1 MKTRFQKNSTN
12 YIRIHISTASCFL
25 KALMSAFQNSEL
37 MAMAAPETSF
47 QSAVLPLVEGRL
59 YALQNS
65 FALGGRASAYPA
77 NAEGYSVCNCY
88 LLKEGNRAVLLDSGL
103 TVHADSLISQVA
115 SLIDP
120 GTRLSVYPLRIN
132 EFMSVA
138 NVEAL
143 ADAFDVEQCYSSNAD
158 AAVWV
163 DFGARSD
170 KPGAKVSPL
179 VTTMVKRSQRLHV
192 GDEARGRALEAFQAP
207 IRLIGTRWIYDEMTR
222 TLFTSDSFS
231 WEWSQSADG
240 PWFLDDATCN
250 TTAAHVRSFLLNTR
264 YWWLEGGDTESLRR
278 KLKLVF
284 DQYDIENLAPGYG
297 RVLRGRDL
305 VKRQYQLLDQVLTGL
320 DKSVVQAR
328 YIDRDEIR

>member
-1 MKTRFQKNSTN
+1 MNARSG
-12 YIRIHISTASCFL
+12 
-25 KALMSAFQNSEL
+25 E
-37 MAMAAPETSF
+37 AAVGGSVHT
-47 QSAVLPLVEGRL
+47 LVEGRL
-59 YALQNS
+59 YALQNV
-65 FALGGRASAYPA
+65 FQLGGRASAYPSD
-77 NAEGYSVCNCY
+77 AEGYSVCNCY
-88 LLKEGNRAVLLDSGL
+88 LLKEGDRALLLDSGL
-103 TVHADSLISQVA
+103 TAHAGSLIAQIN
-115 SLIDP
+115 SLIEP

-170 KPGAKVSPL
+170 KPGAQASSLK
-179 VTTMVKRSQRLHV
+179 TTMVKRSQRLHV
-192 GDEARGRALEAFQAP
+192 GDEGLGRALEAFQAP
-207 IRLIGTRWIYDEMTR
+207 IRLIGTRWIYDEKTR

-231 WEWSQSADG
+231 WEWSQHADG
-240 PWFLDDATCN
+240 PWSLDNATCT

-264 YWWLEGGDTESLRR
+264 YWWLEGGDTATLRR
-278 KLKLVF
+278 KLAMVF

-305 VKRQYQLLDQVLTGL
+305 VKCQYQLLDEVLAGL

-328 YIDRDEIR
+328 YVDRDELR

>member
-1 MKTRFQKNSTN
+1 MSAVINGE
-12 YIRIHISTASCFL
+12 L
-25 KALMSAFQNSEL
+25 KAMSAQE
-37 MAMAAPETSF
+37 MSF
-47 QSAVLPLVEGRL
+47 KSAVLPIVDGRL

-88 LLKEGNRAVLLDSGL
+88 LLKEGDRAVLLDSGL

-179 VTTMVKRSQRLHV
+179 VTTMVKRSQRLFV
-192 GDEARGRALEAFQAP
+192 GDEERGRALEAFQAP

-231 WEWSQSADG
+231 WEWSQSEDG
-240 PWFLDDATCN
+240 PWFLDNATCN
-250 TTAAHVRSFLLNTR
+250 TTAAQVRSFLLNTR
-264 YWWLEGGDTESLRR
+264 YWWLEGGDTATLRR
-278 KLKLVF
+278 KLALVF
-284 DQYDIENLAPGYG
+284 EQYDIENLAPGYG
-297 RVLRGRDL
+297 RVFRGRDL
-305 VKRQYQLLDQVLTGL
+305 VKRQYQLLDQVLAGL

-328 YIDRDEIR
+328 YVDRDEIR

>member
-1 MKTRFQKNSTN
+1 MKARSGEDAAVIPMASTT
-12 YIRIHISTASCFL
+12 IG
-25 KALMSAFQNSEL
+25 
-37 MAMAAPETSF
+37 
-47 QSAVLPLVEGRL
+47 SAVHTLVDGRL
-59 YALQNS
+59 YALQNV
-65 FALGGRASAYPA
+65 FQLGGRASAYPSDA
-77 NAEGYSVCNCY
+77 DGYSVCNCY
-88 LLKEGNRAVLLDSGL
+88 LLKEGNRALLLDSGL
-103 TVHADSLISQVA
+103 TAHAGSLISQIN

-163 DFGARSD
+163 DFGGRSD
-170 KPGAKVSPL
+170 KPGAQATALK
-179 VTTMVKRSQRLHV
+179 TTMVKRSQRLHV
-192 GDEARGRALEAFQAP
+192 GDEVLGRALEAFQAP
-207 IRLIGTRWIYDEMTR
+207 IRLIGTRWIYDEKTR

-231 WEWSQSADG
+231 WEWSPHADG
-240 PWFLDDATCN
+240 PWFLDDSTCT

-264 YWWLEGGDTESLRR
+264 YWWLEGGDTETLRR
-278 KLKLVF
+278 KLALVF

-297 RVLRGRDL
+297 RVLRGREL
-305 VKRQYQLLDQVLTGL
+305 VKRQYQLLDGVLAGL

-328 YIDRDEIR
+328 YVDRDELR